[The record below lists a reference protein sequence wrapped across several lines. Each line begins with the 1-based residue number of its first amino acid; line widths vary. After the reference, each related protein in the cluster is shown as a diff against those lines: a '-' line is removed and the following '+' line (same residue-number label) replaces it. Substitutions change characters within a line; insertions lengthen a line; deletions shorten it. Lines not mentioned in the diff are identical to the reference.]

1 MALNFIPNIYSR
13 ISLRA
18 LCFLLCNATICR
30 FSCRNT
36 LRRVLTN
43 NVQSLELR
51 FSVHEFSLLL
61 LS

>member
-36 LRRVLTN
+36 RKRVLTESIFCCG
-43 NVQSLELR
+43 V
-51 FSVHEFSLLL
+51 FSLIVYILTEF
-61 LS
+61 